1 MNVLQYIFSKRV
13 EIVVPVFSDALS
25 DEGLEGDEDAEE
37 GHCDEDGLS
46 HRHVHKRR
54 DDSDAK
60 RGLPRNVEVP
70 HNLAKTP
77 TVVQKL
83 TDKKEKGVVV
93 NNYPVQF
100 LRI

>member
-1 MNVLQYIFSKRV
+1 MNVLQFIFSERV
-13 EIVVPVFSDALS
+13 KIVIPVFSDALS
-25 DEGLEGDEDAEE
+25 DECLEGDEDAEE
-37 GHCDEDGLS
+37 GHCDEDGLP

-70 HNLAKTP
+70 HNLTKTS

-83 TDKKEKGVVV
+83 TDEKSRGGE
-93 NNYPVQF
+93 
-100 LRI
+100 